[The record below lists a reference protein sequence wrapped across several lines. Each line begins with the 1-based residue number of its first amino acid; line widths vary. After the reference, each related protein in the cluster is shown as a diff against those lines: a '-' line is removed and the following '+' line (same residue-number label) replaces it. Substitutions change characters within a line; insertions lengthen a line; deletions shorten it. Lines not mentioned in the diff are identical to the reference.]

1 MQING
6 SKNFR
11 IPTFNDLYWQPG
23 GNLDL
28 VPESSYQIDF
38 GQVFNY
44 KFFNLKLNAFYII
57 TNNLIQWQPGIT
69 GIWSPINIA
78 EVENYGLETELT
90 LQKQFGPHHFELKA
104 MYSYTVSEDT
114 KTKKQLI
121 YVPFHKGNVNLAY
134 SFSSFSMFYQH
145 LFNGDVFITDDN
157 LTGRLYS
164 LDAFDVANIGFN
176 YNILSTTSSTLNLGL
191 RINNLYNEIYQN
203 VASRPMPNRNFN
215 IQIHYKF

>member
-1 MQING
+1 LQING

-28 VPESSYQIDF
+28 VPESSYQLDF

-57 TNNLIQWQPGIT
+57 TDDLIQWQPNIT
-69 GIWSPINIA
+69 GLWSPTNIA
-78 EVENYGLETELT
+78 EVENYGLESELT
-90 LQKQFGPHHFELKA
+90 LKKTFGKNHLQLNA
-104 MYSYTVSEDT
+104 NYSYTVSEDT
-114 KTKKQLI
+114 TTKKQLI
-121 YVPFHKGNVNLAY
+121 YVPFHKGNMNLAY
-134 SFSSFSMFYQH
+134 SFKSFSMFYQH
-145 LFNGDVFITDDN
+145 LFNGNVFITDDN

-164 LDAFDVANIGFN
+164 LNAFDVANFGFN
-176 YNILSTTSSTLNLGL
+176 YKIVITKSNTLDLGFTV
-191 RINNLYNEIYQN
+191 NNVYNEIYQN

-215 IQIHYKF
+215 IQVHYKF